1 MASCDYCGT
10 TILFGGVKDE
20 GLRFCKEKCREEGF
34 YLKVAQQLPA
44 DVVQSQMREI
54 HQGACPR
61 CGGDGPVDVQ
71 TFHTIWSVLYFTSWN
86 SRPEVCCR
94 RCGVKIRIRSL
105 FSCGLLGWWG
115 FPWGVLG
122 TPIQLT
128 RNFVGLFSGPRP
140 EHPSAELENIVRVDL
155 AQQFVEAR
163 QLQEAEKAAAVRA
176 TEDEMF
182 LIEEPAE

>member
-1 MASCDYCGT
+1 MLG
-10 TILFGGVKDE
+10 
-20 GLRFCKEKCREEGF
+20 R
-34 YLKVAQQLPA
+34 
-44 DVVQSQMREI
+44 
-54 HQGACPR
+54 
-61 CGGDGPVDVQ
+61 
-71 TFHTIWSVLYFTSWN
+71 
-86 SRPEVCCR
+86 CCR

-163 QLQEAEKAAAVRA
+163 QLQEAEKAAAATA